1 MFLKIQTKD
10 KSGNTL
16 NKLVNELLATI
27 CKIFMNLAFDFKFYC
42 VFNYIEVPYVS
53 IANLSTFSFILLFK
67 HFFLFVLIRSSL
79 LYKIIMVFFFF

>member
-27 CKIFMNLAFDFKFYC
+27 CKIFMNLAFDFKFYIGL
-42 VFNYIEVPYVS
+42 FLGS
-53 IANLSTFSFILLFK
+53 LQGTQTSFHLVI
-67 HFFLFVLIRSSL
+67 
-79 LYKIIMVFFFF
+79 